1 MLAFQI
7 HGFLVG
13 FLGQGGPM
21 LSIAPYLKDYIQRA
35 TEPIKP
41 SRVFPDPT

>member
-1 MLAFQI
+1 MLHFSNSR
-7 HGFLVG
+7 FLLG